1 MKSAV
6 PVSSWHTIS
15 GSARGASHERTGSP
29 NQDFVRIAALEHGD
43 GAIIAVADG
52 HGDELH
58 ARSDR
63 GARFATEVAVAE
75 LQGWISSAKEDNG
88 MIRAAAERLPEAIV
102 RAWREKVFADL
113 ERDPPGATETSFRRA
128 EKADII
134 RKSPEVLYG
143 STLVAAAINER
154 VAAYLQIGDGDVLT
168 VAADNTV
175 ARVIPGREDLLIN
188 ETESLCQSDAQARFR
203 LQVDTIVNGRRP
215 VIVLTA
221 TDGYSNSYG
230 GDDVAF
236 FKVATDL
243 KAYLDRYGPQW
254 VGLHVESWLK
264 ETSQTGS
271 GDDITI
277 ALAWRGSAFGS
288 EAPAAVPPWWRRLPS
303 ATGVFARR
311 LLRALL
317 VVITAIAILSMAG
330 WFARDHL
337 PPTLRNY
344 AIEWGQKLAE
354 KAKRAFH
361 TGPQGETHPPAS
373 PAATPAPP
381 LVPPEDL

>member
-1 MKSAV
+1 MKSTV
-6 PVSSWHTIS
+6 PASSWHTIS

-75 LQGWISSAKEDNG
+75 LQGWISAANGGNG
-88 MIRAAAERLPEAIV
+88 MIHATAERLPEAIV

-113 ERDPPGATETSFRRA
+113 ERDPPGVAETSFRRA

-168 VAADNTV
+168 VAADNKVT
-175 ARVIPGREDLLIN
+175 RVIPGRDDLLIN

-215 VIVLTA
+215 VIVLAA

-230 GDDVAF
+230 GDDAAF

-254 VGLHVESWLK
+254 VGQHVKSWLS

-277 ALAWRGSAFGS
+277 ALAWHGSAYGS
-288 EAPAAVPPWWRRLPS
+288 EAPAVIPPRWRRYLSS
-303 ATGVFARR
+303 AGVFARR

-317 VVITAIAILSMAG
+317 VVITAIAILLMAG

-337 PPTLRNY
+337 PPTLKNH
-344 AIEWGQKLAE
+344 AIEWGQKLVE
-354 KAKRAFH
+354 KARRAFH
-361 TGPQGETHPPAS
+361 IGPQGETHPPAS
-373 PAATPAPP
+373 PGTTPAPP
-381 LVPPEDL
+381 VALPEDI